1 MKSAN
6 AISACIDIFISPSKA
21 FNGLKE
27 AKGWSWL
34 AFALITIMLVAS
46 TYIFYSN
53 ADSQF
58 ILEEQVAAA
67 TVDATIGEKK
77 MIRQSMEQGIDNQ
90 IWFAMGGGIFGI
102 ILINALVA
110 GYYLL
115 VSKQDP
121 DANYSYGA
129 WYGFGFWAMMPM
141 VISSLGVTALVL
153 TASTNELSMSLFNYA
168 SINQLILGLE
178 LGHPFYTMMES
189 LNIFSIWGI
198 ALAAIGLKCWTNFS
212 LNKAILFAAL
222 PSIIIYGIWTVIA
235 VV

>member
-6 AISACIDIFISPSKA
+6 ALSASIDIFISPSKT

-90 IWFAMGGGIFGI
+90 IWFAIGGGVFGI
-102 ILINALVA
+102 ILINALIA

-129 WYGFGFWAMMPM
+129 WYGFGFWTMMPM
-141 VISSLGVTALVL
+141 VISSLGVIALVL

>member
-1 MKSAN
+1 MKSEN
-6 AISACIDIFISPSKA
+6 ALTACVDIFISPSKA
-21 FNGLKE
+21 FNGLKG

-34 AFALITIMLVAS
+34 AFTLIAAALVVS
-46 TYIFYSN
+46 TYVFYSH
-53 ADSQF
+53 ADTQF

-67 TVDATIGEKK
+67 SVDATIGEQK
-77 MIRQSMEQGIDNQ
+77 MIRQSMEQSIDNQ
-90 IWFAMGGGIFGI
+90 VWFAIGGGIFGLI
-102 ILINALVA
+102 IINALLA

-121 DANYSYGA
+121 DAEYSYGA
-129 WYGFGFWAMMPM
+129 WYGFGVWAMMPII
-141 VISSLGVTALVL
+141 ISSLGIIALVF
-153 TASTNELSMSLFNYA
+153 TATTNELSVRLFSYA
-168 SINQLILGLE
+168 SINQLLLGLE

-212 LNKAILFAAL
+212 LNKAIVFAAL
-222 PSIIIYGIWTVIA
+222 PSVVIYGIWTVIA

>member
-90 IWFAMGGGIFGI
+90 IWFAMGGGIFGLI
-102 ILINALVA
+102 IINALLA

-121 DANYSYGA
+121 DAEYGYGA

-141 VISSLGVTALVL
+141 VISSLGIIALVF
-153 TASTNELSMSLFNYA
+153 TATTNELSVRLFSYA
-168 SINQLILGLE
+168 SINQLLLGLE

-222 PSIIIYGIWTVIA
+222 PSVVIYVIWTIIA
-235 VV
+235 LL

>member
-6 AISACIDIFISPSKA
+6 ALSASIDIFISPSKT

-34 AFALITIMLVAS
+34 AFALITIMLIAS

-90 IWFAMGGGIFGI
+90 IWFAMGGGVFGI
-102 ILINALVA
+102 ILINALIA

-129 WYGFGFWAMMPM
+129 WYGLGFWTMMPM
-141 VISSLGVTALVL
+141 VISSLGVIALVL
-153 TASTNELSMSLFNYA
+153 TASTNELSMSLLNYA

-235 VV
+235 IV

>member
-6 AISACIDIFISPSKA
+6 ALSASIDIFISPSKT

-90 IWFAMGGGIFGI
+90 IWFAMGGGVFGI
-102 ILINALVA
+102 ILINALIA

-141 VISSLGVTALVL
+141 VISSLGVIALVL
-153 TASTNELSMSLFNYA
+153 TASTNELSISLFNYA

>member
-34 AFALITIMLVAS
+34 AFALIATMLLAS
-46 TYIFYSN
+46 TYVFYTN
-53 ADSQF
+53 TDPQF

-67 TVDATIGEKK
+67 SVDATIGEQK

-141 VISSLGVTALVL
+141 IISSLGVIALVL

-168 SINQLILGLE
+168 SINQLVLGLK

-189 LNIFSIWGI
+189 LNVFNIWGI

-235 VV
+235 VI

>member
-6 AISACIDIFISPSKA
+6 ALSASIDIFISPSKT

-90 IWFAMGGGIFGI
+90 IWFAMGGGVFGI
-102 ILINALVA
+102 ILINALIA

-141 VISSLGVTALVL
+141 VISSLGVIALVL